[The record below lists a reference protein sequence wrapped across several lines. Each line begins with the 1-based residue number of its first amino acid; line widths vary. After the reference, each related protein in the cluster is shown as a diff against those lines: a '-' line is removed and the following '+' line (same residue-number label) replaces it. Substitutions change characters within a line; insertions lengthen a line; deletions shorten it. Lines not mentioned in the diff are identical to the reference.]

1 MSQYVVSS
9 HLQTFRTT
17 PHFNHYVPTE
27 QTYTPIPTTC
37 RWSLHQISTY
47 RWTLAEDVAQY
58 RKAGIPAIG
67 LWLKK
72 VRETGEDQTVELIS
86 ASGLSVSSLS
96 WLGGFTGTE
105 GLTHVEAIDEAVD
118 TIQLAGRLSA
128 QTVVVVSGAR
138 GYHIQSHARRCTR
151 SALIRLGDAAA
162 EAGLMVTLLP
172 ESRPLSRP
180 WSIFRD
186 WEAALDVVVGCD
198 HPHVKLALDLERFR
212 PGTLPTVQ
220 LNDIV
225 PYLSH
230 VQISRFAR
238 SQEIPG
244 ATAADAR
251 SPSPGLDPDALAE
264 DISALQHAGFSG
276 YCEYEI
282 WSEATWR
289 SRYEDWLDELRTGWP
304 VVSPSANR

>member
-1 MSQYVVSS
+1 MSQYVLSS

-17 PHFNHYVPTE
+17 PHFNHYVPAE
-27 QTYTPIPTTC
+27 QTVTPIPTTC

-47 RWTLAEDVAQY
+47 RWSLAEDVVQY

-105 GLTHVEAIDEAVD
+105 GLTHIEALDEAVD
-118 TIQLAGRLSA
+118 AIQLAGRLSA

-198 HPHVKLALDLERFR
+198 HPHVKLALDIERFR
-212 PGTLPTVQ
+212 PGLLPTAQ

-230 VQISRFAR
+230 MQISR
-238 SQEIPG
+238 IT
-244 ATAADAR
+244 ATTADTQLLQAG
-251 SPSPGLDPDALAE
+251 SEPDSLAE
-264 DISALQHAGFSG
+264 DIAALQHAGFSG
-276 YCEYEI
+276 YCEYEM
-282 WSEATWR
+282 WTEATWQ
-289 SRYEDWLDELRTGWP
+289 SRYEDWLDTLSTGWS
-304 VVSPSANR
+304 VVSHSVNR